1 MEPQDREVFAEAMLV
16 LAEAVERKIPD
27 GDLELH
33 WSILQRYPWPMV
45 EKGLRQAMCRRWF
58 EFPKPCELAELI
70 EAALAQAAERR
81 WLQLQE
87 AVREVGPHH
96 SINCEDRA
104 FAEAIRVLFA
114 DWPSACQRLR
124 QAEGAERTML
134 RKDFLLAYRLAWER
148 SPSSTQGYLKG
159 LREIWQERGINEEVL
174 PVMQIGEADRPQALA
189 ILGGSPVQANS
200 SGAVEEPS
208 EPILIEQAK
217 ELLDALVAHLSLPAT
232 LPRRSRRRLPPAM
245 PEEETPERCQAA
257 QRRRDEQCRRARDVG
272 QLE

>member
-1 MEPQDREVFAEAMLV
+1 MGPRDREPFAQAMLV
-16 LAEAVERKIPD
+16 LAEAIQQKLVDGHLER
-27 GDLELH
+27 H
-33 WSILQRYPWPMV
+33 WSILQRYPWSLV
-45 EKGLRQAMCRRWF
+45 EKGLQQAMCRRWF

-70 EAALAQAAERR
+70 EGAIAYMAEQR

-114 DWPSACQRLR
+114 DWPSACRRLR

-159 LREIWQERGINEEVL
+159 LREIWQERGINEELL

-189 ILGGSPVQANS
+189 MLGGSPVEANS
-200 SGAVEEPS
+200 SGAVE
-208 EPILIEQAK
+208 
-217 ELLDALVAHLSLPAT
+217 
-232 LPRRSRRRLPPAM
+232 
-245 PEEETPERCQAA
+245 
-257 QRRRDEQCRRARDVG
+257 
-272 QLE
+272 